1 MLYVLTLGWVWFA
14 AAGALGLLV
23 GFATATRGRGGEFS
37 GWWVILAAFGVLA
50 GGFAGAELGL
60 VPGRAGLQLEIGLL
74 AALAYFI
81 GLPIGGG
88 AKSLLPAPAAA
99 PMKPTPVVV
108 RGRPRDEEPPAPIRP
123 APKLP
128 RPQAARPR
136 PRAAARRERDR
147 RRRAGIGGEGVAREK
162 ALSRPASRKPR
173 GAARRNGRR
182 SDQDQGHWTQKRREA
197 ACARRVSLRSDR
209 RLEHRQRALDWRG
222 ARPFPAGSSAENGFS
237 RRASLSPPR
246 SRRDE
251 ALEPERRGHAGA
263 GLRPRRSLRR
273 PSRRTCCAAS
283 I

>member
-99 PMKPTPVVV
+99 PMKPTPVVA
-108 RGRPRDEEPPAPIRP
+108 RGRPRDEEPSAPKHAAPKHAAVKLAAEHADQSPAPASLAPEPPP
-123 APKLP
+123 AKSET
-128 RPQAARPR
+128 AA
-136 PRAAARRERDR
+136 AAARELAEKASPTKKHLPGHAPESLAAPRGGMADDLTRIK
-147 RRRAGIGGEGVAREK
+147 GIGPKSVEKLHALGVFHFDQIAAWNIDNARWVGAALSVPGRVERGKWIQQARELVAAK
-162 ALSRPASRKPR
+162 EASR
-173 GAARRNGRR
+173 
-182 SDQDQGHWTQKRREA
+182 
-197 ACARRVSLRSDR
+197 
-209 RLEHRQRALDWRG
+209 
-222 ARPFPAGSSAENGFS
+222 
-237 RRASLSPPR
+237 
-246 SRRDE
+246 
-251 ALEPERRGHAGA
+251 
-263 GLRPRRSLRR
+263 
-273 PSRRTCCAAS
+273 
-283 I
+283 

>member
-108 RGRPRDEEPPAPIRP
+108 RGRPRDEEFPAANSAPT
-123 APKLP
+123 APKPAALDAHAPASRRPP
-128 RPQAARPR
+128 RARRPR
-136 PRAAARRERDR
+136 AGPPPPRTNWRRRRRPPKSTFPATLPKASRRRAAARPT
-147 RRRAGIGGEGVAREK
+147 I
-162 ALSRPASRKPR
+162 
-173 GAARRNGRR
+173 
-182 SDQDQGHWTQKRREA
+182 
-197 ACARRVSLRSDR
+197 
-209 RLEHRQRALDWRG
+209 
-222 ARPFPAGSSAENGFS
+222 
-237 RRASLSPPR
+237 
-246 SRRDE
+246 
-251 ALEPERRGHAGA
+251 
-263 GLRPRRSLRR
+263 
-273 PSRRTCCAAS
+273 
-283 I
+283 

>member
-37 GWWVILAAFGVLA
+37 GWWVILAACGVLA

-81 GLPIGGG
+81 GLLIGGG

-108 RGRPRDEEPPAPIRP
+108 RGRPRDEDARRLEIRRP
-123 APKLP
+123 QRPRRPLP
-128 RPQAARPR
+128 RI
-136 PRAAARRERDR
+136 RAAARQERDHQERDSRPRWNWR
-147 RRRAGIGGEGVAREK
+147 RRR
-162 ALSRPASRKPR
+162 RPGKS
-173 GAARRNGRR
+173 
-182 SDQDQGHWTQKRREA
+182 T
-197 ACARRVSLRSDR
+197 
-209 RLEHRQRALDWRG
+209 
-222 ARPFPAGSSAENGFS
+222 FPAGRPKVS
-237 RRASLSPPR
+237 RRRA
-246 SRRDE
+246 
-251 ALEPERRGHAGA
+251 AER
-263 GLRPRRSLRR
+263 P
-273 PSRRTCCAAS
+273 T

>member
-74 AALAYFI
+74 ATLAYFI

-108 RGRPRDEEPPAPIRP
+108 RGRPRDEESPAANSSP
-123 APKLP
+123 APKSAAAPKSTFAPKPATLDEAAPAKSETAKNETSKSETAAAAHESAAKASPAKKHFPGHAPESLAAP
-128 RPQAARPR
+128 RGGAPDDLTRIKGIGPRSVEKLHALGVFHFDQIAAWNIDNARWVGAALSVPGRVERGKWIQQARELVAAR
-136 PRAAARRERDR
+136 E
-147 RRRAGIGGEGVAREK
+147 
-162 ALSRPASRKPR
+162 
-173 GAARRNGRR
+173 
-182 SDQDQGHWTQKRREA
+182 
-197 ACARRVSLRSDR
+197 
-209 RLEHRQRALDWRG
+209 
-222 ARPFPAGSSAENGFS
+222 
-237 RRASLSPPR
+237 
-246 SRRDE
+246 
-251 ALEPERRGHAGA
+251 
-263 GLRPRRSLRR
+263 
-273 PSRRTCCAAS
+273 PSR
-283 I
+283 

>member
-108 RGRPRDEEPPAPIRP
+108 RGRPRDEESPAANSSP
-123 APKLP
+123 APKSLP
-128 RPQAARPR
+128 R
-136 PRAAARRERDR
+136 
-147 RRRAGIGGEGVAREK
+147 
-162 ALSRPASRKPR
+162 
-173 GAARRNGRR
+173 
-182 SDQDQGHWTQKRREA
+182 
-197 ACARRVSLRSDR
+197 
-209 RLEHRQRALDWRG
+209 
-222 ARPFPAGSSAENGFS
+222 
-237 RRASLSPPR
+237 SPTPPPP
-246 SRRDE
+246 S
-251 ALEPERRGHAGA
+251 
-263 GLRPRRSLRR
+263 RR
-273 PSRRTCCAAS
+273 PSRARS
-283 I
+283 PQS

>member
-108 RGRPRDEEPPAPIRP
+108 RGRPRDEESPAANSFP
-123 APKLP
+123 APKSAAAP
-128 RPQAARPR
+128 PPAARPR
-136 PRAAARRERDR
+136 AGARHRADARQERDR
-147 RRRAGIGGEGVAREK
+147 RRRARNRRRRRRPRKSTFPATPPESLAAPRGGAPDDLTRIKGIGPKSVEKLHALGVFHFDQIAAWNIDNARWIGAALSVPGRVERGKWIQQARE
-162 ALSRPASRKPR
+162 LV
-173 GAARRNGRR
+173 AA
-182 SDQDQGHWTQKRREA
+182 KE
-197 ACARRVSLRSDR
+197 
-209 RLEHRQRALDWRG
+209 
-222 ARPFPAGSSAENGFS
+222 
-237 RRASLSPPR
+237 
-246 SRRDE
+246 
-251 ALEPERRGHAGA
+251 
-263 GLRPRRSLRR
+263 
-273 PSRRTCCAAS
+273 PSR
-283 I
+283 

>member
-108 RGRPRDEEPPAPIRP
+108 RGRPRDEEPPAPNSSPLPSPP
-123 APKLP
+123 APKP
-128 RPQAARPR
+128 VPEPAAPEPPPPSRR
-136 PRAAARRERDR
+136 PRARPPRARPPRPPPPRTNWR
-147 RRRAGIGGEGVAREK
+147 RRR
-162 ALSRPASRKPR
+162 RPRKSIFPATLPKASR
-173 GAARRNGRR
+173 
-182 SDQDQGHWTQKRREA
+182 
-197 ACARRVSLRSDR
+197 
-209 RLEHRQRALDWRG
+209 
-222 ARPFPAGSSAENGFS
+222 
-237 RRASLSPPR
+237 RRA
-246 SRRDE
+246 
-251 ALEPERRGHAGA
+251 AER
-263 GLRPRRSLRR
+263 P
-273 PSRRTCCAAS
+273 T